1 MPTQEEIEE
10 MIASYTPEEQDLMRE
25 LLEDGDND
33 EMVTDS

>member
-10 MIASYTPEEQDLMRE
+10 MIISYTPEEQDLMRE